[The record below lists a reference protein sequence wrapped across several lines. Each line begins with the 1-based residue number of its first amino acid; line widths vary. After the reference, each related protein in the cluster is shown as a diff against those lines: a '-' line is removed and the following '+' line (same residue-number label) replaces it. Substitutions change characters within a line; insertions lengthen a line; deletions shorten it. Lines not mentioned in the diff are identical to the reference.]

1 MTAALWLTV
10 GSDLLTAMSRFPVFC
25 CLLPD
30 MGAQFIPVD
39 SVDAFEAEQIV
50 QRKYPGA
57 ITATISD
64 KITDRKEISRLFL
77 DWLAKV

>member
-1 MTAALWLTV
+1 MTAALWLSV
-10 GSDLLTAMSRFPVFC
+10 GPDPLAAMSRFPVFY

-30 MGAQFIPVD
+30 VGAGFIPVD
-39 SVDAFEAEQIV
+39 ATDAFEAEQIV

>member
-1 MTAALWLTV
+1 M
-10 GSDLLTAMSRFPVFC
+10 
-25 CLLPD
+25 LPD
-30 MGAQFIPVD
+30 VGAGFIPVD
-39 SVDAFEAEQIV
+39 ATDAFEAEQIV